1 MIGKEGKGKQ
11 KRLKKENKGK
21 QKWLGKTERKTETI
35 KKRK

>member
-21 QKWLGKTERKTETI
+21 QKWLGKNERKTETI